1 MQPCPQ
7 EKRSMF
13 CASTR
18 FSLAKKLVGVASA
31 VILHEGFQPPTAIKN
46 QAGRQ
51 GGPESSTEALEDPI
65 CTGRAS

>member
-1 MQPCPQ
+1 MATMPAR
-7 EKRSMF
+7 KRIDVLRM
-13 CASTR
+13 TR